1 MRVVIRGA
9 CAQDIRT
16 AFRWYELQRTG
27 LGEEFLQSFVRTLTV
42 IHNYALKRRDGT
54 TAAERFSGRKHND
67 LFAHLLT
74 LAPTPARPRIRR
86 RSERPDLIAA

>member
-1 MRVVIRGA
+1 MDLFVRASSCVEGPNG
-9 CAQDIRT
+9 QLSLHHPRT
-16 AFRWYELQRTG
+16 HRLSND
-27 LGEEFLQSFVRTLTV
+27 LMRTLTV

-74 LAPTPARPRIRR
+74 LTPTPARPRIRR